1 MYVNQLTKINLFL
14 LLAFVLTGCEN
25 RILSFQLSKDL
36 EELADMKIGAIVL
49 VDGNTSKT
57 AIYRHNA
64 TVMGNKTIL
73 NKKGWI
79 PATELENMTSII
91 VQPVFIDEN
100 FQFCNFIKID
110 SQIELICRN
119 TVRQESNSVTQEY
132 SQSKE
137 VSSSIP
143 PELAT
148 QLEMLGKD
156 VNNLVLFFALGFG
169 TDQIKLF
176 INESKGYKRVPTT
189 LPQPISE
196 KGSISAFQAS
206 AYRTNPCW
214 VEVCD
219 AYGKCHNIFDKN
231 C

>member
-1 MYVNQLTKINLFL
+1 MYVKQLTKITLFL

-25 RILSFQLSKDL
+25 RVLSFELSKEL
-36 EELADMKIGAIVL
+36 EELADMKIGTIVL

-57 AIYRHNA
+57 AIYRHNE
-64 TVMGNKTIL
+64 TVVGNKTMF

-79 PATELENMTSII
+79 PAAELENMTSII

-119 TVRQESNSVTQEY
+119 TVRQESNTVRLES
-132 SQSKE
+132 SQSQKI
-137 VSSSIP
+137 SSIP

-148 QLEMLGKD
+148 QLEMLGKE
-156 VNNLVLFFALGFG
+156 VSNLGFMFLSG
-169 TDQIKLF
+169 FNDEPTKLF
-176 INESKGYKRVPTT
+176 INESKGYKRVPAT

-196 KGSISAFQAS
+196 KGPNKSFRFTNF
-206 AYRTNPCW
+206 RTNPCW
-214 VEVCD
+214 QEVCD
-219 AYGKCHNIFDKN
+219 AYGNCHYIFNKN

>member
-1 MYVNQLTKINLFL
+1 MYVNQLTKITLFL

-25 RILSFQLSKDL
+25 RVLSFQLSKDL
-36 EELADMKIGAIVL
+36 EELAGIKVGTVML

-64 TVMGNKTIL
+64 TVVGNKTIL

-79 PATELENMTSII
+79 PVAELENMTSII

-110 SQIELICRN
+110 SQIELICRD
-119 TVRQESNSVTQEY
+119 TVRQES
-132 SQSKE
+132 SQSQKI
-137 VSSSIP
+137 SSIP

-148 QLEMLGKD
+148 QLEMLGKE
-156 VNNLVLFFALGFG
+156 VNNLGFMFLSG
-169 TDQIKLF
+169 FNNEPTKLF
-176 INESKGYKRVPTT
+176 INESKGYKRVPAT

-196 KGSISAFQAS
+196 KGPNKAFRITNFS
-206 AYRTNPCW
+206 TNPCW
-214 VEVCD
+214 QEVCD
-219 AYGKCHNIFDKN
+219 AYGNCHYIFNKN